1 MTGTPAFGQADL
13 SNCERELIHLA
24 GSVQAHGLLLVLHG
38 PELTVVQVSN
48 NTLQHLGLAPDACLQ
63 QPLHR
68 VSAPLA
74 ERLRSH
80 ATEPLLEP
88 LSFQCDLIVRGQRQ
102 AFEAAL
108 HRQQACL
115 LLELEPV
122 RQGVPS
128 VTLPGE
134 QLVAHL
140 EESLQRFSAA
150 TTLGTLFDAVVRRV
164 RDVTGYDRVM
174 VYRFDREGHGKIV
187 AEARNPRLEPLLGL
201 HYPASDI
208 PQRARALYLRN
219 RVRMLVDVN
228 SEPAHLVPR
237 QLPELACES
246 GGELDMSL
254 CQLRSMSPLH
264 LQYLRNMGVTG
275 TLVISLV
282 REGQLWGLVACHH
295 HSPRHMSLPL
305 RAAAELLGEVIAT
318 RITAIESYAHAQVA
332 MQVRRLEQ
340 RLVEATSTEGD
351 WRMALFRNPQALLQP
366 VDASGAVLFYDGEIM
381 SAGDVPSIPEL
392 RALHAWVRSQP
403 SDGLFSSNAM
413 ARAAPELT
421 SLTALASGVLAV
433 PLSGKGTDMLI
444 WFRKEQLQTIT
455 WAGDPNKPFVASSP
469 LEMSPRT
476 SFAAW
481 SEIVRGTA
489 LPWTLGEQALARA
502 MGHALT
508 QIILQVNAVR
518 FLIAEHHL
526 AKTREKV
533 AAAQAAVLVLDTDLT
548 VLHANDALFALAR
561 QPRARAGVLTDL
573 EHLVSD
579 LPGLRKTLDQVT
591 EQRHPWQGSWTLLS
605 ADGAAIP
612 VALRAELVPA
622 RDGALLGF
630 FLVFDDLSD
639 AQRASAARQRL
650 DLALSAGAQDIH
662 ADQQPPDTLMSAML
676 ASASLAAM
684 DIADSRAMPTIAQL
698 LDEVDH
704 STRRALTLYQRLRSF
719 SSAD

>member
-1 MTGTPAFGQADL
+1 MTGNPAFGQADL

-24 GSVQAHGLLLVLHG
+24 GAVQAHGLLLVLHG
-38 PELTVVQVSN
+38 PDLTVVQVSN
-48 NTLQHLGLAPDACLQ
+48 NTFQHLGLALDECLQ
-63 QPLHR
+63 RPLHL
-68 VSAPLA
+68 VSESLA
-74 ERLRSH
+74 EQLQARV
-80 ATEPLLEP
+80 TEPLLEP
-88 LSFQCDLIVRGQRQ
+88 LSFQCDLTVRGQRQ
-102 AFEAAL
+102 TFEAAL

-122 RQGVPS
+122 RQNVPS
-128 VTLPGE
+128 VVLPGE

-150 TTLGTLFDAVVRRV
+150 TTLGTLLDAVVGRV

-228 SEPAHLVPR
+228 SEPAPLVPR
-237 QLPELACES
+237 QLPELGPES

-264 LQYLRNMGVTG
+264 LQYLKNMGVTG

-295 HSPRHMSLPL
+295 HSPRHLSLPL
-305 RAAAELLGEVIAT
+305 RAAADLLGEVIAT

-332 MQVRRLEQ
+332 LQVRRLEQ

-366 VDASGAVLFYDGEIM
+366 VDASGAVLLYDGEIM
-381 SAGDVPSIPEL
+381 SAGDVPSVPEL
-392 RALHAWVRSQP
+392 RALHAWLRSQP

-413 ARAAPELT
+413 ARTAPELA

-433 PLSGKGTDMLI
+433 PLSSAGTDMLI

-481 SEIVRGTA
+481 SEIVRGTS

-561 QPRARAGVLTDL
+561 QPRASAGVLTDL
-573 EHLVSD
+573 EHLMAD
-579 LPGLRKTLDQVT
+579 LPALRKTLSLVT
-591 EQRHPWQGSWTLLS
+591 EQRHPWQGSWALLS
-605 ADGAAIP
+605 PDGLAIP

-622 RDGALLGF
+622 RDGSLLGF

-684 DIADSRAMPTIAQL
+684 DIADSRAMPTIAKL

-704 STRRALTLYQRLRSF
+704 STRRALRLYQRLRSF

>member
-1 MTGTPAFGQADL
+1 MTGNPAFGQADL

-38 PELTVVQVSN
+38 PDLTVVQVSN
-48 NTLQHLGLAPDACLQ
+48 NTLQHLGLPPEDCLQ
-63 QPLHR
+63 RPLH
-68 VSAPLA
+68 VVAPQLA
-74 ERLRSH
+74 EQLQARV
-80 ATEPLLEP
+80 TEPLLEP
-88 LSFQCDLIVRGQRQ
+88 VPFQCDLPVRGQRQ
-102 AFEAAL
+102 TFDGAV

-122 RQGVPS
+122 RQSVPS
-128 VTLPGE
+128 VAMPGE
-134 QLVAHL
+134 QLVEHL

-150 TTLGTLFDAVVRRV
+150 TTLGTLFDAVVRRL

-174 VYRFDREGHGKIV
+174 VYRFDRDGHGKIV

-208 PQRARALYLRN
+208 PQRARELYVRN
-219 RVRMLVDVN
+219 RVRVLVDVN
-228 SEPAHLVPR
+228 GQPAHLVPK
-237 QLPELACES
+237 LAAEC

-264 LQYLRNMGVTG
+264 LQYLKNMGVTG

-282 REGQLWGLVACHH
+282 RDGQLWGLVACHH
-295 HSPRHMSLPL
+295 HSPRHLSLPL
-305 RAAAELLGEVIAT
+305 RAAVDLLGEVIAT

-392 RALHAWVRSQP
+392 RALQAWVRSQP
-403 SDGLFSSNAM
+403 SDGLFSSNTL
-413 ARAAPELT
+413 ARIAPELA

-433 PLSGKGTDMLI
+433 PLSSAGTDMLI

-455 WAGDPNKPFVASSP
+455 WAGDPHKPFVATSP

-481 SEIVRGTA
+481 SEIVRATA

-502 MGHALT
+502 VGHALT

-533 AAAQAAVLVLDTDLT
+533 ATAQAAVLVLDTDHT

-561 QPRARAGVLTDL
+561 QPRAGAGVLTDL
-573 EHLVSD
+573 GHLMVD
-579 LPGLRKTLDQVT
+579 LPALRKTLDLVT

-605 ADGAAIP
+605 PDGSRVP

-622 RDGALLGF
+622 RDGSLLGF

-639 AQRASAARQRL
+639 AQRAAAARQRL
-650 DLALSAGAQDIH
+650 DQALTVGAQDIH
-662 ADQQPPDTLMSAML
+662 PDQQPPDTLMSAML

-684 DIADSRAMPTIAQL
+684 DIADSRAMPTIAKL

-704 STRRALTLYQRLRSF
+704 STRRAMSLYQRLRSF
-719 SSAD
+719 SSSD